1 MNTSFGQ
8 VNDPK
13 LLDSLFNKVKEI
25 KIILDNSKSDKEEI
39 KILKKELLND
49 SLILNEKDK
58 KILGL
63 SNAVEILKK
72 EKDSLTVQNKQ
83 VITDFQNSKLDYS
96 NLSDKQIE
104 ILFSEEFNGRG
115 SLTLSSELL
124 KSILSIA
131 QKTPSKRLNQ
141 INVYLEIYDS
151 IVSINKI
158 FEKPYSEELKKE
170 TYKRID
176 FVASLAKQKIPGN
189 DNVILSELNKLKDR
203 NRDYCKN
210 TLELYTQF
218 YNVLPLS
225 KSTELIFNI
234 DKSNSVFIKKTEQ
247 LYYLVYKYKY
257 LLKALNDYTDIPA
270 FREQF
275 KNKPTFTCN

>member
-25 KIILDNSKSDKEEI
+25 KIILDDSKSYKEEI
-39 KILKKELLND
+39 KILKKVQLSD

-58 KILGL
+58 KISGL
-63 SNAVEILKK
+63 LNAVEILKK
-72 EKDSLTVQNKQ
+72 ENDSLVLQKKR

-131 QKTPSKRLNQ
+131 QKTSSKKLNQ
-141 INVYLEIYDS
+141 INDYLEIYDS
-151 IVSINKI
+151 IVNINKI
-158 FEKPYSEELKKE
+158 FENPYSEELKKE

-176 FVASLAKQKIPGN
+176 LVATLAKQKIPGN
-189 DNVILSELNKLKDR
+189 DNVFSELNKLRDR

-218 YNVLPLS
+218 YNFLPLS
-225 KSTELIFNI
+225 KSTDINFNI